1 VSFSYSRAFLEA
13 IVPQVTLEAD
23 IASQVMIVFL
33 RQLLFQYHK
42 WINSSAS
49 HSVMLE
55 SLHVHGGEEAV
66 LEDVSYLE
74 DCVLFIT
81 VCIVFGM
88 QDNNCIWKI
97 HRYTKA
103 C

>member
-1 VSFSYSRAFLEA
+1 MSFSYSRVFLEA

-33 RQLLFQYHK
+33 RQLLLQYHK
-42 WINSSAS
+42 WVNSSAS
-49 HSVMLE
+49 RSVMLE
-55 SLHVHGGEEAV
+55 SLRLQGGEEAV

-81 VCIVFGM
+81 VICIVFGM
-88 QDNNCIWKI
+88 
-97 HRYTKA
+97 
-103 C
+103 

>member
-1 VSFSYSRAFLEA
+1 MGFSCSRAFLEA

-33 RQLLFQYHK
+33 RQLLLQYLK

-49 HSVMLE
+49 RSVMLE

-66 LEDVSYLE
+66 LEDVSH
-74 DCVLFIT
+74 CVLFVT
-81 VCIVFGM
+81 VICIVFGM
-88 QDNNCIWKI
+88 QDNN
-97 HRYTKA
+97 YV
-103 C
+103 